1 MLVEINVV
9 IVGLAGWYYQDGDLP
24 QLVTVDKSKSPMFLS
39 LPSNSYRV
47 IDAAAAAQ
55 LLYFSPPAHRTLMQT
70 PNWRGNIDM

>member
-39 LPSNSYRV
+39 LSGNSYRV

-55 LLYFSPPAHRTLMQT
+55 LFVSHPPRPLL
-70 PNWRGNIDM
+70 IEI

>member
-39 LPSNSYRV
+39 LSGNSYGV

-55 LLYFSPPAHRTLMQT
+55 LLYPTHHGPY
-70 PNWRGNIDM
+70 

>member
-39 LPSNSYRV
+39 LSGNSYRV

-55 LLYFSPPAHRTLMQT
+55 LLYPTHHDPY
-70 PNWRGNIDM
+70 

>member
-39 LPSNSYRV
+39 LSGNSYRV
-47 IDAAAAAQ
+47 IEAFVSHPPRP
-55 LLYFSPPAHRTLMQT
+55 LL
-70 PNWRGNIDM
+70 IEI